1 MNSAVKPFLM
11 KVLLKKRFVG
21 LVNSAR
27 DPLEKLKH
35 ASQKKKKK
43 ADANA
48 QKLYPNV
55 T

>member
-1 MNSAVKPFLM
+1 MRPFLM

-43 ADANA
+43 KQTQMCRNCI
-48 QKLYPNV
+48 QTLPKP
-55 T
+55 

>member
-1 MNSAVKPFLM
+1 M

-27 DPLEKLKH
+27 DPLQKQKTPVHVL
-35 ASQKKKKK
+35 KKKKK
-43 ADANA
+43 KKKKKENTET
-48 QKLYPNV
+48 Q